1 MDMSRRLFCWFM
13 AMLPGCS
20 FFNQLQLDLEEAIR
34 LLDRAINTLQE
45 DLANVE
51 AVVTRVAHD
60 FPEQVNETVR
70 TSLQNLALRTVA
82 QVGVEVRCDV
92 DFLGRRVLEVLIA
105 LRVELLG
112 GPSAVPLPP
121 ALCSA
126 VPAQI
131 SLRDAA
137 ENRSEVSFYGYDLD
151 HRDRNGNLVQVALLR
166 RNGERYVV
174 PESAVGR
181 TSHYQITLN
190 AQQVACEL
198 QDAVKIQLL
207 YDGVPMGAQGEVTI
221 SSWSP
226 RMTETPW
233 NLGVFSL
240 YPDLTGGADGDL
252 FSHDDEPFLVV
263 VRVEFRITPDRH
275 RIEMRGYLRLFEE
288 RDNWTELSRESSW
301 EVGYQAPPNQVI
313 IGFTPNAGTSIE
325 AQVNYQGLILLNRP
339 AGEVVSSI
347 SVWGDHDGDEPGW
360 SHMDVHFR
368 QVMVQLVEEHA
379 PDVCR

>member
-1 MDMSRRLFCWFM
+1 MDMSRRIFLWLVTLL
-13 AMLPGCS
+13 AGCG
-20 FFNQLQLDLEEAIR
+20 FLNQLQLDIEEAIR
-34 LLDRAINTLQE
+34 ILDRAINELQE
-45 DLANVE
+45 DFTNLE

-70 TSLQNLALRTVA
+70 TSLQHLALRIVG
-82 QVGVEVRCDV
+82 QVGVEFRCNI
-92 DFLGRRVLEVLIA
+92 DFLGARVLSVLIA
-105 LRVELLG
+105 LRTELLG
-112 GPSAVPLPP
+112 GPPAEPLPP

-190 AQQVACEL
+190 AQLVACEL
-198 QDAVKIQLL
+198 RDAVKIQLL
-207 YDGVPMGAQGEVTI
+207 YDGVPMGAQGEVTV
-221 SSWSP
+221 SPWLP

-233 NLGVFSL
+233 NFGVFPL
-240 YPDLTGGADGDL
+240 YPDHTGGDGDL
-252 FSHDDEPFLVV
+252 FSHDNEPFLVV

-275 RIEMRGYLRLFEE
+275 RIEMRGFLRLFEE
-288 RDNWTELSRESSW
+288 RDDWTELSRESSW

-313 IGFTPNAGTSIE
+313 VGFTPNAGTSVE
-325 AQVNYQGLILLNRP
+325 AQVNYQGVILLNRP

-347 SVWGDHDGDEPGW
+347 TVWGDRDGDEPGW
-360 SHMDVHFR
+360 SHMDVHFH
-368 QVMVQLVEEHA
+368 QVMVQLLEEQA